1 MKPATRHSLQLLVL
15 LAAGVALIAYW
26 RWSSKPVLRL
36 YIWNDYIYADVI
48 DDFEREAGV
57 RVKVENYTSNAEMLA
72 RVKVSWNEF
81 DVIMPSSYMI
91 GTMRQH
97 GLLVR
102 LSQIDV
108 PRRTNIADE
117 FLIAPPHEEL
127 PSSEPLLKIK
137 AANIISVAPKIG
149 GELSAPVE
157 LRDDAYALPYL
168 WNCAGIGYSK
178 TEFPGGGAGA
188 EPPHKWSEFFNPDM
202 AAKHGRRLMML
213 DEPRELIG
221 LALISLGKSPNT
233 RDNEE
238 IKAAGR
244 VLNALNAAGRPRL
257 VLSEGA
263 PLLQNGEGALLHTWS
278 PEITRAQNKFPTER
292 PGQIHRLRRWWWRF
306 NEWVEELFIPAVDIP
321 RLRPEIG
328 YHLPE
333 DGTLITVDT
342 LAIPRSSG
350 HQRLALQFVNFM
362 LDPKIAARVSE
373 RSFYANTLKNAPV
386 PSLAGTPS
394 MRLPP
399 DRRDRRFYLYSVG
412 DAQHLYDGVWA
423 EFSRANKDT
432 DGVDLGSTLAP

>member
-1 MKPATRHSLQLLVL
+1 MNSPTPDRLV
-15 LAAGVALIAYW
+15 
-26 RWSSKPVLRL
+26 RTS
-36 YIWNDYIYADVI
+36 IYLP
-48 DDFEREAGV
+48 
-57 RVKVENYTSNAEMLA
+57 AEMLA

-91 GTMRQH
+91 GTMRQQ

-102 LSQIDV
+102 LSHIDV
-108 PRRTNIADE
+108 PRRSNIADE
-117 FLIAPPHEEL
+117 FLIDPPHEEL
-127 PSSEPLLKIK
+127 PSEPLLKIK
-137 AANIISVAPKIG
+137 AANIISAAPKIG
-149 GELSAPVE
+149 DELSAPVE

-178 TEFPGGGAGA
+178 TEFPGGGGA
-188 EPPHKWSEFFNPDM
+188 QPPHKWSEFFSPEI
-202 AAKHGRRLMML
+202 AAKQGRRLMML

-221 LALISLGKSPNT
+221 LALISLGKTPNT
-233 RDNEE
+233 RDKED

-263 PLLQNGEGALLHTWS
+263 PLLQNGEGVLLHTWS
-278 PEITRAQNKFPTER
+278 PEISRAQNKFPTER
-292 PGQIHRLRRWWWRF
+292 PGQINRLQRWWGQF
-306 NEWVEELFIPAVDIP
+306 NDWFEKLFIPTLEIP
-321 RLRPEIG
+321 RRRPEIG
-328 YHLPE
+328 YQLPE

-350 HQRLALQFVNFM
+350 QQRLAFQFINFM

-412 DAQHLYDGVWA
+412 DAQYLYDGVWA
-423 EFSRANKDT
+423 EFSRANKDA
-432 DGVDLGSTLAP
+432 DGVDLDSTPSR